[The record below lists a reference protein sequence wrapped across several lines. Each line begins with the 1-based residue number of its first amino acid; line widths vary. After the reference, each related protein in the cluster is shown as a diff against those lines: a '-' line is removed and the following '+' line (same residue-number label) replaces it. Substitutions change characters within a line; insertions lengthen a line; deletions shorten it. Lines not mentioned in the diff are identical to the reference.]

1 MSSNLKVNTI
11 LPSTGSNVAIGTAG
25 GTVTM
30 VGNVDIDIN
39 SGISTFNDIHVSDK
53 IVHDGDTNTAIRFP
67 SADIITAET
76 GGSERLRITSDGK
89 VGINQNNPIN
99 ILSVDYA
106 VTASNGLRLNDTTNS
121 TVTTLETTHSSYNYA
136 GVSGHHSLL
145 YSARNLAI
153 VADGANSG
161 SIKFATGNAERL
173 RITSDGKIGIG
184 TDNPHVTGVSVFG
197 ANARIQLTSPTT
209 GGASGDGVIFGLDG
223 TQDFFINNRETG
235 KVVKFF
241 TESTERLRITSGG
254 DLLLGGHSAYTYDD
268 TSSTNVILDIYGGAT
283 AGKRGILSL
292 SGRVGST
299 NGDLGT
305 IWFNNNNN
313 SGASPGNTMKLAAAI
328 QAKSVTSDNNA
339 QNDSGAYLQF
349 FTKADGGST
358 TENVRFTETGKVNIG
373 GDYTASTY
381 SLQVYGSGGNDA
393 ATIGIKNNTAGPAG
407 IHLLSGHGNWSIFN
421 SETVGDALEFRD
433 ESAGATRMLITSSGY
448 VQTYNNPSF
457 RAGLNSNTTFNQNTD
472 IVFNDTGATWHYN
485 RGNHYNTSN
494 GRFTAPVEG
503 VYQFNACVIWYGAPN
518 NTFMGDA
525 FHFYVNGG
533 LAAYSGRRAYYNTG
547 TTGNSLYYTDHM
559 SVNLYLNATDY
570 VVIRQSS
577 GVVTVH
583 GNTYYTWFAGSFL
596 G

>member
-1 MSSNLKVNTI
+1 
-11 LPSTGSNVAIGTAG
+11 
-25 GTVTM
+25 M
-30 VGNVDIDIN
+30 VVQQQKMLD
-39 SGISTFNDIHVSDK
+39 SQ
-53 IVHDGDTNTAIRFP
+53 
-67 SADIITAET
+67 
-76 GGSERLRITSDGK
+76 RL
-89 VGINQNNPIN
+89 
-99 ILSVDYA
+99 
-106 VTASNGLRLNDTTNS
+106 
-121 TVTTLETTHSSYNYA
+121 
-136 GVSGHHSLL
+136 
-145 YSARNLAI
+145 
-153 VADGANSG
+153 
-161 SIKFATGNAERL
+161 
-173 RITSDGKIGIG
+173 
-184 TDNPHVTGVSVFG
+184 
-197 ANARIQLTSPTT
+197 
-209 GGASGDGVIFGLDG
+209 
-223 TQDFFINNRETG
+223 
-235 KVVKFF
+235 
-241 TESTERLRITSGG
+241 
-254 DLLLGGHSAYTYDD
+254 
-268 TSSTNVILDIYGGAT
+268 
-283 AGKRGILSL
+283 
-292 SGRVGST
+292 
-299 NGDLGT
+299 
-305 IWFNNNNN
+305 
-313 SGASPGNTMKLAAAI
+313 
-328 QAKSVTSDNNA
+328 
-339 QNDSGAYLQF
+339 
-349 FTKADGGST
+349 
-358 TENVRFTETGKVNIG
+358 GKVNIG

>member
-339 QNDSGAYLQF
+339 QNDSVCL
-349 FTKADGGST
+349 FTILHQS
-358 TENVRFTETGKVNIG
+358 RWWF
-373 GDYTASTY
+373 
-381 SLQVYGSGGNDA
+381 
-393 ATIGIKNNTAGPAG
+393 NN
-407 IHLLSGHGNWSIFN
+407 
-421 SETVGDALEFRD
+421 RK
-433 ESAGATRMLITSSGY
+433 
-448 VQTYNNPSF
+448 
-457 RAGLNSNTTFNQNTD
+457 
-472 IVFNDTGATWHYN
+472 
-485 RGNHYNTSN
+485 
-494 GRFTAPVEG
+494 
-503 VYQFNACVIWYGAPN
+503 C
-518 NTFMGDA
+518 
-525 FHFYVNGG
+525 
-533 LAAYSGRRAYYNTG
+533 
-547 TTGNSLYYTDHM
+547 
-559 SVNLYLNATDY
+559 
-570 VVIRQSS
+570 
-577 GVVTVH
+577 
-583 GNTYYTWFAGSFL
+583 
-596 G
+596 

>member
-1 MSSNLKVNTI
+1 MTSKLVVNTI
-11 LPSTGSNVAIGTAG
+11 EADTGISSVSFASSISMSSTSKFHFGDAGIDIGADTNINRPAAGVLGFNINNSEKLRIDSSGRVLIGTTTEGSSSADTLTIAESG
-25 GTVTM
+25 
-30 VGNVDIDIN
+30 N
-39 SGISTFNDIHVSDK
+39 SGIT
-53 IVHDGDTNTAIRFP
+53 IR
-67 SADIITAET
+67 SGTSN
-76 GGSERLRITSDGK
+76 GGHIYFSDGTSGADEYR
-89 VGINQNNPIN
+89 GI
-99 ILSVDYA
+99 VFYDH
-106 VTASNGLRLNDTTNS
+106 TSNYMSFWTN
-121 TVTTLETTHSSYNYA
+121 
-136 GVSGHHSLL
+136 
-145 YSARNLAI
+145 
-153 VADGANSG
+153 
-161 SIKFATGNAERL
+161 
-173 RITSDGKIGIG
+173 
-184 TDNPHVTGVSVFG
+184 
-197 ANARIQLTSPTT
+197 
-209 GGASGDGVIFGLDG
+209 GDS
-223 TQDFFINNRETG
+223 E
-235 KVVKFF
+235 K
-241 TESTERLRITSGG
+241 LRITSGG

-268 TSSTNVILDIYGGAT
+268 TGASNVILDIYGGAT

-305 IWFNNNNN
+305 IWFNNDNN

-349 FTKADGGST
+349 FTKADGGSL
-358 TENVRFTETGKVNIG
+358 TEKVRFTETGKVNIG

-381 SLQVYGSGGNDA
+381 GLQVYGSGGNDA

-421 SETVGDALEFRD
+421 SETIGDALEFRD
-433 ESAGATRMLITSSGY
+433 ESAGATRAMIDSSGRLLLGTTSVGASQVDTFTMETSGHTGMTMFSGTSNRGTIAFGDGRSGNAQYRGVIMYDHSDDSMRFNTSDAERLRITSSGH
-448 VQTYNNPSF
+448 VQTLNNPSF
-457 RAGLNSNTTFNQNTD
+457 RAGLNSNTTFNQSTD

-485 RGNHYNTSN
+485 RGGHYNTSN
-494 GRFTAPVEG
+494 GRFTAPVTG
-503 VYQFNACVIWYGAPN
+503 VYQFNACVIWYGVPN

-533 LAAYSGRRAYYNTG
+533 NACYSGRRGYYNTG

-570 VVIRQSS
+570 VHIRQSS

>member
-1 MSSNLKVNTI
+1 MGIQINGNTDNISAVDGGLTVSDLELNQTGVSTFHSHLHVADQIIHLDDVNT
-11 LPSTGSNVAIGTAG
+11 
-25 GTVTM
+25 
-30 VGNVDIDIN
+30 
-39 SGISTFNDIHVSDK
+39 K
-53 IVHDGDTNTAIRFP
+53 IRFP
-67 SADIITAET
+67 SADTITFET
-76 GGSERLRITSDGK
+76 AGNERLRVDSSGRLLYGLTSSTRETSL
-89 VGINQNNPIN
+89 
-99 ILSVDYA
+99 ILQGN
-106 VTASNGLRLNDTTNS
+106 SNSYTTNPGI
-121 TVTTLETTHSSYNYA
+121 LELRVGQVPSAQSA
-136 GVSGHHSLL
+136 LGSLVFGCTGDKIGGTI
-145 YSARNLAI
+145 SAI
-153 VADGANSG
+153 ADNADWSSG
-161 SIKFATGNAERL
+161 SSHPTAL
-173 RITSDGKIGIG
+173 R
-184 TDNPHVTGVSVFG
+184 
-197 ANARIQLTSPTT
+197 
-209 GGASGDGVIFGLDG
+209 
-223 TQDFFINNRETG
+223 
-235 KVVKFF
+235 FF
-241 TESTERLRITSGG
+241 TTPASSTTQAERLRITSGG

-349 FTKADGGST
+349 FTKADGGSL
-358 TENVRFTETGKVNIG
+358 TENVRFTETGKINIG

-381 SLQVYGSGGNDA
+381 GLQVYGSGGNDA

-433 ESAGATRMLITSSGY
+433 ESAGATRMLITSAGY
-448 VQTYNNPSF
+448 VQTLSNPSF

-485 RGNHYNTSN
+485 RGGHYNTSN

-533 LAAYSGRRAYYNTG
+533 NACYSGRRAYYNTG

-570 VVIRQSS
+570 VVIRQSAP
-577 GVVTVH
+577 VATVH